1 MVITLSDSQLTSPK
15 RLTINTESPQKLPA
29 NDGSAQLRFLQKT
42 HKMPLPV
49 DLLSLGHTAIED
61 QGAGSAWSTHTSHLS
76 SLEEEA
82 GKSYIGGQPL
92 THSDTISGQVK
103 TGLTVVPHL

>member
-15 RLTINTESPQKLPA
+15 RLTINTESPWKLPA

-42 HKMPLPV
+42 HKIPMPV
-49 DLLSLGHTAIED
+49 DLHAIED
-61 QGAGSAWSTHTSHLS
+61 QGAGWAWSAHTRHLS

-82 GKSYIGGQPL
+82 GKSYIGGQPQ